1 MKAIAFLAGAMA
13 LAGCTALRTDGTLTK
28 AEPVTVKVIAFNDF
42 HGNLEVPGRPVE
54 LTGADGVKVKV
65 PAGGAAYFA
74 TAIARIKAQAPLN
87 VIVAAGDLTSASPL
101 TSSLFLD
108 EPTVTAMNM
117 MGLEI
122 NAAGNHEFDRG
133 TDELLRLQ
141 QGGCAKLTSRQPC
154 QLEPFKGA
162 RYRYLAGN
170 TVRADGS
177 SLLPGTTI
185 KTFGTGPNAIR
196 IGFIGLTTRMTGTY
210 VDPAGTKGFSFA
222 DEAETANR
230 LVPQLKAQG
239 ADAIVLLVHE
249 GGYPER
255 TDLPDSCDGLTGPIV
270 EITRRLDPAIDLVV
284 SGHTHRAYVCDFAR
298 IDAARPV
305 LLTSAGN
312 YGAFVTDIDLTF
324 DPATRKLTAK
334 RARQVVVQGDGNLS
348 AAGPIKPAASFP
360 TLPADPAMAAYV
372 AKYAAAAGPLAR
384 RVVGR
389 ASAPILRNEDSEILE
404 SPLGLLIADAQLA
417 ATRKDGA
424 VLSLMNPGG
433 VRTSITP
440 AANGSVTFGDIYAVQ
455 PFGNNLQVRE
465 YSGAQLRAVLEQQF
479 ADPAKA
485 RVLFVSGMTY
495 NFDRSKPAGQRIIA
509 PMIAGKP
516 LDDAALYRVGLSG
529 FLGGGGDGFDTLAA
543 GKVVAGGVLD
553 LDALEAWFARGQ
565 MVQPP
570 ALGRVKDLTPEGWA
584 GK

>member
-1 MKAIAFLAGAMA
+1 MRLTWAAVAALA
-13 LAGCTALRTDGTLTK
+13 LAGCSMQRTEM
-28 AEPVTVKVIAFNDF
+28 AQPAAPITVKVIAFNDF
-42 HGNLEVPGRPVE
+42 HGNLEVPGRPIE
-54 LTGADGVKVKV
+54 LAAADGSKVKV

-74 TAIARIKAQAPLN
+74 SAIQRLKAQAPYN
-87 VIVAAGDLTSASPL
+87 VVVAAGDLTSASPL

-133 TDELLRLQ
+133 TAELLRLQ
-141 QGGCAKLTSRQPC
+141 KGGCAKLTNRQPC

-162 RYRYLAGN
+162 SYTYLAGN
-170 TVRADGS
+170 TVRADGG
-177 SLLPGTTI
+177 SLMPGTVI
-185 KTFGTGPNAIR
+185 KTFGSGPQAIR
-196 IGFIGLTTRMTGTY
+196 IGFIGLTTRMTSIY
-210 VDPAGTKGFSFA
+210 VDPAGIKGYSFA

-239 ADAIVLLVHE
+239 ADAIVVLIHE
-249 GGYPER
+249 GGYPAR
-255 TDLPDSCDGLTGPIV
+255 TDLPGQCDGLTGPIID
-270 EITRRLDPAIDLVV
+270 ITRRLDPAVDLVV
-284 SGHTHRAYVCDFAR
+284 SGHTHRAYVCDFAK

-312 YGAFVTDIDLTF
+312 YGAFVTDITLTF
-324 DPATRKLTAK
+324 DSRTRKLTGK
-334 RARQVVVQGDGNLS
+334 RASQVVVQGDGNLS
-348 AAGPIKPAASFP
+348 AAGPVKPSSAFP
-360 TLPADPAMAAYV
+360 TLPADPAVAAHV

-389 ASAPILRNEDSEILE
+389 ASAPILRNEDSEIAE

-424 VLSLMNPGG
+424 VVSLMNPGG
-433 VRTSITP
+433 LRASITP
-440 AANGSVTFGDIYAVQ
+440 GADGSVTFGDIYAVQ

-479 ADPAKA
+479 SNADGP

-495 NFDRSKPAGQRIIA
+495 SFDQSKPAGQRVIA
-509 PMIAGKP
+509 PMIGGKP
-516 LDDAALYRVGLSG
+516 LDDATLYRVGLSG

-543 GKVVAGGVLD
+543 GKVVAGGVVD

-565 MVQPP
+565 VVQPP
-570 ALGRVKDLTPEGWA
+570 ALGRVKDVTPAGWTA
-584 GK
+584 K

>member
-1 MKAIAFLAGAMA
+1 MKLILTAVAALA
-13 LAGCTALRTDGTLTK
+13 LAGCTMQRAAAPT
-28 AEPVTVKVIAFNDF
+28 AAAPVTVKVIALNDF

-54 LTGADGVKVKV
+54 LTAADGAKVKV
-65 PAGGAAYFA
+65 PAGGAAYLA
-74 TAIARIKAQAPLN
+74 TAIARLKAQSQYN
-87 VIVAAGDLTSASPL
+87 VVVAAGDLTSASPL

-133 TDELLRLQ
+133 TAELLRLQ
-141 QGGCAKLTSRQPC
+141 KGGCEKLTERQPC

-162 RYRYLAGN
+162 NYRYLAGN

-185 KTFGTGPNAIR
+185 KTFGNGAQAIR
-196 IGFIGLTTRMTGTY
+196 IGFIGLTTRMTATY
-210 VDPAGTKGFSFA
+210 VDPAGIKGYSFA

-239 ADAIVLLVHE
+239 ADAIVVLIHE
-249 GGYPER
+249 GGYPAR
-255 TDLPDSCDGLTGPIV
+255 TDLPGTCDGLTGPIID
-270 EITRRLDPAIDLVV
+270 ITKRLDPAVDLVV
-284 SGHTHRAYVCDFAR
+284 SGHTHRAYVCDFAT

-324 DPATRKLTAK
+324 DPVTRKLTGKSAK
-334 RARQVVVQGDGNLS
+334 QVVVQGDGNLS
-348 AAGPIKPAASFP
+348 TAGPVKPAPAFP
-360 TLPADPAMAAYV
+360 TLPADPAMSAHV
-372 AKYAAAAGPLAR
+372 ARYAAAAGPLAR

-389 ASAPILRNEDSEILE
+389 AAGPILRNEDSEIME

-433 VRTSITP
+433 VRASIVP
-440 AANGSVTFGDIYAVQ
+440 AADGSVTFGDIYAVQ

-479 ADPAKA
+479 TNVDGPKL
-485 RVLFVSGMTY
+485 LFVSGMTY
-495 NFDRSKPAGQRIIA
+495 SFDRSKAAGRRVIA
-509 PMIAGKP
+509 PMVGGKP
-516 LDDAALYRVGLSG
+516 LDDAATYRVGLSG
-529 FLGGGGDGFDTLAA
+529 FLGGGGDSFDTLAV
-543 GKVVAGGVLD
+543 GRVVAGGVLD

-565 MVQPP
+565 VVQPP
-570 ALGRVKDLTPEGWA
+570 ALGRVKDVTPA
-584 GK
+584 GKAE